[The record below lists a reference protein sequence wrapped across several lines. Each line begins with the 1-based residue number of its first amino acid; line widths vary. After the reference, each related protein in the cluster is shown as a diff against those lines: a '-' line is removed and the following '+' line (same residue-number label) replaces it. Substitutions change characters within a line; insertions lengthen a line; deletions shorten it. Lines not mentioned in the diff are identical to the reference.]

1 MTVNPKKARK
11 KFLLKNGGSVDIYA
25 AIFHIYILNFLRMP
39 DPVITLHA
47 VKKSYQDVPILDIA
61 QLELPAGIYWLQGE
75 NGAGKTTCMKVMAGL
90 IPFKGE
96 IRLNG
101 SVSSRQHPVQFR
113 RLINYAE
120 AEPLYPS
127 FLTGRDLLE
136 LYLNTKG
143 GNREQVLE
151 TGERLGVDIFINNP
165 VSSYS
170 SGMLKKLSL
179 LLAFT
184 GNPALILLDEPLITI
199 DTRALAV
206 LYDLIREHSTRGVS
220 FCITSHQPLDA
231 EELTVTGTLKV
242 AHQNITLS

>member
-1 MTVNPKKARK
+1 M
-11 KFLLKNGGSVDIYA
+11 SE
-25 AIFHIYILNFLRMP
+25 
-39 DPVITLHA
+39 PVIALHA
-47 VKKSYQDVPILDIA
+47 VKKNYQDVPILDIA
-61 QLELPAGIYWLQGE
+61 KLELPAGIYWLQGE

-96 IRLNG
+96 ILLQGN
-101 SVSSRQHPVQFR
+101 VSSRQHPVQYR

-143 GNREQVLE
+143 GDREAIYE
-151 TGERLGVDIFINNP
+151 IGARIGVDMYVNNP

-199 DTRALAV
+199 DTRAVGV
-206 LYDLIREHSTRGVS
+206 LYELIRQYNAKGVS
-220 FCITSHQPLDA
+220 FCITSHQPLD
-231 EELTVTGTLKV
+231 EREITVTGTLKV
-242 AHQNITLS
+242 AHKNITLN

>member
-1 MTVNPKKARK
+1 M
-11 KFLLKNGGSVDIYA
+11 SE
-25 AIFHIYILNFLRMP
+25 
-39 DPVITLHA
+39 PVIALHT
-47 VKKSYQDVPILDIA
+47 VKKNYQDVPVLDIA
-61 QLELPAGIYWLQGE
+61 RLELPVGIYWLQGE

-96 IRLNG
+96 IVLRGN
-101 SVSSRQHPVQFR
+101 VSSREHPVQFR

-143 GNREQVLE
+143 GNRDQISAIS
-151 TGERLGVDIFINNP
+151 ERLGVDIFVNNP

-199 DTRALAV
+199 DTYALTV
-206 LYDLIREHSTRGVS
+206 LYDLIRTYSAKGVT

-242 AHQNITLS
+242 AHKNITLN

>member
-1 MTVNPKKARK
+1 
-11 KFLLKNGGSVDIYA
+11 
-25 AIFHIYILNFLRMP
+25 MP
-39 DPVITLHA
+39 EPVIALRE
-47 VKKSYQDVPILDIA
+47 VKKNYQDVNILDIA
-61 QLELPAGIYWLQGE
+61 RLELPAGIYWLQGE

-96 IRLNG
+96 ILLQDN
-101 SVSSRQHPVQFR
+101 VSSRQHPVQFR

-120 AEPLYPS
+120 AEPFYPS

-136 LYLNTKG
+136 LYLRTKG
-143 GNREQVLE
+143 GDPEQIRAISE
-151 TGERLGVDIFINNP
+151 KLGVHVFVNNP

-206 LYDLIREHSTRGVS
+206 LYDLIREYNAKGVS
-220 FCITSHQPLDA
+220 FIITSHQPLDA
-231 EELTVTGTLKV
+231 EEVTITGTLKV
-242 AHQNITLS
+242 AHKNITLN

>member
-1 MTVNPKKARK
+1 
-11 KFLLKNGGSVDIYA
+11 
-25 AIFHIYILNFLRMP
+25 MP
-39 DPVITLHA
+39 EPVITLHA
-47 VKKSYQDVPILDIA
+47 VKKNYQDVPVLDIA
-61 QLELPAGIYWLQGE
+61 RLELPAGIYWLQGE

-96 IRLNG
+96 ILLKGN
-101 SVSSRQHPVQFR
+101 VSSRQHPVQFR

-151 TGERLGVDIFINNP
+151 IGERLGVDVYVNNP

-184 GNPALILLDEPLITI
+184 GNPVLILLDEPLITI
-199 DTRALAV
+199 DVRALKV
-206 LYDLIREHSTRGVS
+206 LYDLIRAYSAKGVT

-231 EELTVTGTLKV
+231 EELTVTGTLNA
-242 AHQNITLS
+242 AHKNITLS

>member
-1 MTVNPKKARK
+1 MNITETVIA
-11 KFLLKNGGSVDIYA
+11 
-25 AIFHIYILNFLRMP
+25 
-39 DPVITLHA
+39 LHA
-47 VKKSYQDVPILDIA
+47 VKKSYQDTPVLDIA
-61 QLELPAGIYWLQGE
+61 SLALIPGIYWLQGE

-96 IRLNG
+96 IVLKG
-101 SVSSRQHPVQFR
+101 KVSSRQHPVEFR

-143 GNREQVLE
+143 GNRQQIAEIS
-151 TGERLGVDIFINNP
+151 TKLGIDTFVNNP

-184 GNPALILLDEPLITI
+184 GNPILILLDEPLITI
-199 DTRALAV
+199 DVQALKT
-206 LYDLIREHSTRGVS
+206 LYDLIRSYSAKGVT
-220 FCITSHQPLDA
+220 FCITSHQPLDPA
-231 EELTVTGTLKV
+231 ELTVTGTLKV
-242 AHQNITLS
+242 AHKNITLN

>member
-1 MTVNPKKARK
+1 MSETVIA
-11 KFLLKNGGSVDIYA
+11 
-25 AIFHIYILNFLRMP
+25 
-39 DPVITLHA
+39 LHG
-47 VKKSYQDVPILDIA
+47 VKKSYQDTPVLDIA
-61 QLELPAGIYWLQGE
+61 RLELASGIYWLQGE

-96 IRLNG
+96 IILQG
-101 SVSSRQHPVQFR
+101 AVSSRQHPVRFR

-120 AEPLYPS
+120 AEPLYPA

-143 GNREQVLE
+143 GDRENIRQISE
-151 TGERLGVDIFINNP
+151 QLGVHNFVNNP

-184 GNPALILLDEPLITI
+184 GNPVLILLDEPLITI
-199 DTRALAV
+199 DTQALEV
-206 LYDLIREHSTRGVS
+206 LYELIRSFRKKGVT
-220 FCITSHQPLDA
+220 FCITSHQPLDNKA
-231 EELTVTGTLKV
+231 LTITGTLNV
-242 AHQNITLS
+242 AGKNITLN

>member
-1 MTVNPKKARK
+1 M
-11 KFLLKNGGSVDIYA
+11 SE
-25 AIFHIYILNFLRMP
+25 
-39 DPVITLHA
+39 PVIALHA
-47 VKKSYQDVPILDIA
+47 VKKNYQDVPVLDIA
-61 QLELPAGIYWLQGE
+61 RLELPAGIYWLQGE

-96 IRLNG
+96 ILLQG
-101 SVSSRQHPVQFR
+101 KVSSRQHPVQFR

-127 FLTGRDLLE
+127 FLTGRDLLQ

-143 GNREQVLE
+143 GNPDDIRAISEK
-151 TGERLGVDIFINNP
+151 LGVHLFVNNP

-184 GNPALILLDEPLITI
+184 GTPALILLDEPLITI

-206 LYDLIREHSTRGVS
+206 LYDLIREYSAKGVS

-242 AHQNITLS
+242 AHKNITLS

>member
-1 MTVNPKKARK
+1 
-11 KFLLKNGGSVDIYA
+11 
-25 AIFHIYILNFLRMP
+25 MP
-39 DPVITLHA
+39 EPVIALNA
-47 VKKSYQDVPILDIA
+47 VKKNYQDVPILDIA
-61 QLELPAGIYWLQGE
+61 RLELPAGIYWLQGE

-96 IRLNG
+96 IVLQGN
-101 SVSSRQHPVQFR
+101 VSSREHPVQFR

-143 GNREQVLE
+143 GNRDDIREIS
-151 TGERLGVDIFINNP
+151 ERLGVDIYVNNP
-165 VSSYS
+165 VSTYS

-184 GNPALILLDEPLITI
+184 GNPAVILLDEPLITI
-199 DTRALAV
+199 DTRALAI
-206 LYDLIREHSTRGVS
+206 LYDLIRTYSANGVS

-231 EELTVTGTLKV
+231 EEVTVTGTLKV
-242 AHQNITLS
+242 AHKNITLS

>member
-1 MTVNPKKARK
+1 
-11 KFLLKNGGSVDIYA
+11 
-25 AIFHIYILNFLRMP
+25 MP
-39 DPVITLHA
+39 GPVIALHA
-47 VKKSYQDVPILDIA
+47 VKKSYQDVPVLDVPH
-61 QLELPAGIYWLQGE
+61 LELPEGIWWLQGE

-96 IRLNG
+96 IVLQG
-101 SVSSRQHPVQFR
+101 DVSSRNHPVRFR

-136 LYLNTKG
+136 LYLGTKG
-143 GNREQVLE
+143 GDRKQIMEM
-151 TGERLGVDIFINNP
+151 GEEMGVHLFMNNP

-184 GNPALILLDEPLITI
+184 GDPALILLDEPLITI
-199 DTRALAV
+199 DTRTLGIM
-206 LYDLIREHSTRGVS
+206 YELIRSHSARGVS
-220 FCITSHQPLDA
+220 FCITSHQPLDP
-231 EELTVTGTLKV
+231 EMITLTGTLRVENKGI
-242 AHQNITLS
+242 QLSTVSI

>member
-1 MTVNPKKARK
+1 MSETVIA
-11 KFLLKNGGSVDIYA
+11 LQG
-25 AIFHIYILNFLRMP
+25 
-39 DPVITLHA
+39 
-47 VKKSYQDVPILDIA
+47 VKKSYQDTPVLDIA
-61 QLELPAGIYWLQGE
+61 SLQLVPGIYWLQGE

-96 IRLNG
+96 IVLNG
-101 SVSSRQHPVQFR
+101 NVSSKAHPVQFR

-143 GNREQVLE
+143 GDREQIKTISE
-151 TGERLGVDIFINNP
+151 QLGIDVFVNNP

-184 GNPALILLDEPLITI
+184 GNPVLILLDEPLITI
-199 DTRALAV
+199 DVQALRV
-206 LYDLIREHSTRGVS
+206 LYELIRTYSAKGVT
-220 FCITSHQPLDA
+220 FCITSHQPLDQQ
-231 EELTVTGTLKV
+231 ELSITGTLKV
-242 AHQNITLS
+242 AHKNITLN

>member
-1 MTVNPKKARK
+1 MSETVIA
-11 KFLLKNGGSVDIYA
+11 
-25 AIFHIYILNFLRMP
+25 
-39 DPVITLHA
+39 LHG
-47 VKKSYQDVPILDIA
+47 VKKSYQDTPVLDIA
-61 QLELPAGIYWLQGE
+61 SLQLVPGIYWLQGE

-96 IRLNG
+96 IVLNG
-101 SVSSRQHPVQFR
+101 NVSSKAHPVQFR

-143 GNREQVLE
+143 GNREQIKAI
-151 TGERLGVDIFINNP
+151 GEQLGIDVFVNNP

-184 GNPALILLDEPLITI
+184 GDPVLILLDEPLITI
-199 DTRALAV
+199 DVQALRV
-206 LYDLIREHSTRGVS
+206 LYDLIRTYSAKGVT
-220 FCITSHQPLDA
+220 FCITSHQPLDQQ
-231 EELTVTGTLKV
+231 ELSITGTLKV
-242 AHQNITLS
+242 AHKNITLN

>member
-1 MTVNPKKARK
+1 MPGHST
-11 KFLLKNGGSVDIYA
+11 
-25 AIFHIYILNFLRMP
+25 YICTNFSYLHFKLLRMSE
-39 DPVITLHA
+39 PVIALHA
-47 VKKSYQDVPILDIA
+47 VKKNYQDVPILDIA
-61 QLELPAGIYWLQGE
+61 KLELPAGIYWLQGE

-96 IRLNG
+96 IVLQGN
-101 SVSSRQHPVQFR
+101 VSSREHPVQFR

-120 AEPLYPS
+120 AEPFYPS
-127 FLTGRDLLE
+127 FLTGRDLLD
-136 LYLNTKG
+136 LYLQTKG
-143 GNREQVLE
+143 GNREE
-151 TGERLGVDIFINNP
+151 IREISKRLGVDIFVNNP

-184 GNPALILLDEPLITI
+184 GTPALILLDEPLITI
-199 DTRALAV
+199 DTRALAI
-206 LYDLIREHSTRGVS
+206 LYDLIRIYSAKGVS

-242 AHQNITLS
+242 AHKNITLS